1 MSKATGGTM
10 GRRAGRCP
18 DPAIIRGMIC
28 SILQVGR
35 PGRRRSRRPARV
47 AFVFL
52 RPGRSRLRQ
61 DCSLKQPDLGLLMKA
76 GRSRTLFV
84 NADGAGSR
92 LLRAGN
98 VVSRVVSIGLINEA
112 DYMAFNVGGTRQAWE
127 FFVELRGR
135 SEIFLI
141 NFTGDRQV
149 YNALFAIAAAD
160 QLGFTPEQIRRG
172 LQRFRRPSSCCFFG

>member
-1 MSKATGGTM
+1 
-10 GRRAGRCP
+10 
-18 DPAIIRGMIC
+18 
-28 SILQVGR
+28 
-35 PGRRRSRRPARV
+35 
-47 AFVFL
+47 
-52 RPGRSRLRQ
+52 
-61 DCSLKQPDLGLLMKA
+61 MKA

-172 LQRFRRPSSCCFFG
+172 LQRFRRPSSCRFSAEPAEPPVQGDASGGRYFTPNNLGTGPKLF